1 MTGDDWYGLLGPL
14 FSHEVNCPGPGSE
27 VVFSCTGLTR
37 ISGARKGSGTGL
49 LCLHGGAAVF
59 LSVELLLQAVGDW

>member
-27 VVFSCTGLTR
+27 VVFSCVGLTR
-37 ISGARKGSGTGL
+37 ISDAMKVSGTGL
-49 LCLHGGAAVF
+49 LCLHGRLLYFVHGATASSGV
-59 LSVELLLQAVGDW
+59 